1 MHAIVPDR
9 TPSKQEYAPVP
20 VWVYNGVLH
29 TGMHDCPLARLDVQL
44 PQAPFA
50 GAEIAHGLGPH
61 KAVLVVSVP
70 KVQILVPEMIYPLLH
85 VGVHALPLARLA
97 VQSPSAPFV
106 VATVASHALALQAN
120 VLLNVPA
127 EHDLLPEIGRAHV

>member
-1 MHAIVPDR
+1 MPDR

-70 KVQILVPEMIYPLLH
+70 KVQILVPEIIYPLLH
-85 VGVHALPLARLA
+85 VGVHELPLARLP
-97 VQSPSAPFV
+97 VHG
-106 VATVASHALALQAN
+106 VASPLVGTAAASHGLHKEL
-120 VLLNVPA
+120 
-127 EHDLLPEIGRAHV
+127 H